1 MKLLFPAIAV
11 LLVLTFLTG
20 GGSNDRGPGDV
31 AAQLLALPVLA
42 ASLWVLLQAPFD
54 RRLGW
59 PLGVAAL
66 IVLTV
71 ALQPVLAPA
80 GAWQGNA
87 TRAALLADLVAAGVD
102 PSHLSWSLTP
112 WASERSLWSLLPALA
127 LFTGA
132 FTLDARQRRAL
143 VLWVIALVLASLVLA
158 YLQLGAPQDSLL
170 NPFPQWAP
178 ALNGVF
184 ANPNHQATA
193 IGVALVLLLAVALQG
208 LRRRHGDD
216 ALAPGRWVALALAGV
231 FLLVSLPLT
240 GSRAM
245 VLLAIPALLAVP
257 LLDGSFVR
265 LLRSSR
271 WPRPLVWLSTAAALG
286 TAAAVVWAGLQW
298 MRVDAMDEARGALA
312 QATAQ
317 LGGQLAPWGSGVGS
331 FVPWFEQAA
340 SDRFLASEY
349 INHAHNEYVQ
359 WWLESGVM
367 GLGALLATLA
377 LLAWHVPRSGQDR
390 SADAVAV
397 GSWVAVVLVL
407 AHSAVDYPLRTPS
420 MMAVT
425 ALLAGMAMAARLSR
439 RAALAATPTPAAAL
453 AGRAG
458 LGR

>member
-54 RRLGW
+54 RRLAW
-59 PLGVAAL
+59 PLGVATL

-71 ALQPVLAPA
+71 ALQPMLASA

-87 TRAALLADLVAAGVD
+87 TRAALLADLAAAGVD
-102 PSHLSWSLTP
+102 PRHLSWSLTP
-112 WASERSLWSLLPALA
+112 WATERSLWSLLPALA
-127 LFTGA
+127 LFTA
-132 FTLDARQRRAL
+132 ALTLDERRRRTL
-143 VLWVIALVLASLVLA
+143 VLLVIALVLASLVLG

-170 NPFPQWAP
+170 NPFPQWVP

-184 ANPNHQATA
+184 SNPNHQATA
-193 IGVALVLLLAVALQG
+193 IGVALVLLLAQALQG

-216 ALAPGRWVALALAGV
+216 PIAPGRWVALALAGV
-231 FLLVSLPLT
+231 FLLASLPLT

-257 LLDGSFVR
+257 LLDGSFTRV
-265 LLRSSR
+265 LRSSR
-271 WPRPLVWLSTAAALG
+271 WPRPLVWLGVVAALLVA
-286 TAAAVVWAGLQW
+286 TALGWAGLQW
-298 MRVDAMDEARGALA
+298 MRVDAMDETRGALT

-317 LGGQLAPWGSGVGS
+317 LGLHLAPWGAGVGS

-340 SDRFLASEY
+340 STHFLASEY

-367 GLGALLATLA
+367 GLAALLAALA
-377 LLAWHVPRSGQDR
+377 LLAWHVPPSGQGR

-397 GSWVAVVLVL
+397 GSWVAAVLVL

-425 ALLAGMAMAARLSR
+425 AVLAGIAVAASLSR
-439 RAALAATPTPAAAL
+439 RAAVDARPTPAAAL
-453 AGRAG
+453 AERAR